1 MKLLLL
7 PVCFRHYVIYIALP
21 FVWQWQLFCIWLR
34 LWTSETLSAPEPKSD
49 ARLTQNLFF
58 GSPHASHLIYPP
70 SGFGSGGH
78 PGSHNTCPDP
88 SFGMFLICSTQG
100 PSHSDHR
107 QCSHAHTLPRSYN
120 QAADM
125 RSQIWPQHDVMAREG
140 LFIFNHV
147 SGVFWCLKNITGSSN
162 VVLR

>member
-78 PGSHNTCPDP
+78 PGSHNTCPDILA
-88 SFGMFLICSTQG
+88 SECFLSAALRVHLTRTIDNVPTPTHCRGVIIRLLTWDLR
-100 PSHSDHR
+100 SD
-107 QCSHAHTLPRSYN
+107 RS
-120 QAADM
+120 M
-125 RSQIWPQHDVMAREG
+125 TSWPGRVFSYSVMCR
-140 LFIFNHV
+140 
-147 SGVFWCLKNITGSSN
+147 VFSDA
-162 VVLR
+162 